1 MIYVIIAIAALMALA
16 LFTMWK
22 KKLVVSE
29 YTVKAPVDMDLLILS
44 DLHSMD
50 FGVDQ
55 RELLDLVDALPFDAI
70 LMPGDIFDDKVD
82 DTKGYEFVEGIKK
95 YKCYYILGNNEII
108 SGKAELH
115 MKKLASMG
123 ITVLNDGKAIYKAD
137 EKQVEIWGFRDR
149 HLWRMKDYA
158 AHVARTLASDTD
170 YNDYRIV
177 LSHKPLTKDEFK
189 DLNADLIIAGHAHG
203 GQWRLPPVNNGV
215 FAPNQGIFP
224 KYAGGVYEANGR
236 YEVVS
241 RGLAR
246 GLKLVPRLNNP
257 PEIVLLH
264 LRK

>member
-1 MIYVIIAIAALMALA
+1 MIYLIIGIALLMALA
-16 LFTMWK
+16 FFIMWK

-50 FGVDQ
+50 FGENQ
-55 RELLDLVDALPFDAI
+55 RELLDLVDSIPFDAI
-70 LMPGDIFDDKVD
+70 LMPGDIFDDKID
-82 DTKGYEFVEGIKK
+82 DKKGYEFIEGIKE

-115 MKKLASMG
+115 MKELASMG
-123 ITVLNDGKAIYKAD
+123 ITVLDDGKAIYKAD
-137 EKQVEIWGFRDR
+137 DKQVEIWGFRDR
-149 HLWRMKDYA
+149 HPWRMKDYA
-158 AHVARTLASDTD
+158 AHVARTLDSDTD
-170 YNDYRIV
+170 SHDYRIV
-177 LSHKPLTKDEFK
+177 LSHKPLTRNEFE
-189 DLNADLIIAGHAHG
+189 DINADLIIAGHAHG
-203 GQWRLPPVNNGV
+203 GQWRLPPINNGV

-236 YEVVS
+236 CEVVS

>member
-1 MIYVIIAIAALMALA
+1 MIYLIIGIALLMVLA
-16 LFTMWK
+16 FFIMWK

-29 YTVKAPVDMDLLILS
+29 YTVKAPMNVDLIILS

-50 FGVDQ
+50 FGENQ
-55 RELLDLVDALPFDAI
+55 RELLDIVDSISFDAI
-70 LMPGDIFDDKVD
+70 LLPGDIFDDKID
-82 DTKGYEFVEGIKK
+82 DKKGYEFIEGIKE

-123 ITVLNDGKAIYKAD
+123 ITVLDDCKDIIKAD
-137 EKQVEIWGFRDR
+137 EKEIEIWGFRDR
-149 HLWRMKDYA
+149 HPWRMKDYA
-158 AHVARTLASDTD
+158 AHVAHTLDSDTD
-170 YNDYRIV
+170 SHDYRIV
-177 LSHKPLTKDEFK
+177 LSHKPLTRNEFE

-203 GQWRLPPVNNGV
+203 GQWRLPPINNGV
-215 FAPNQGIFP
+215 FAPNQGLFP

-264 LRK
+264 LKK